1 MAYEPKG
8 IEFYDA
14 ISGRQML
21 LVAEGESFAGWLC
34 YRHPDGQW
42 VSLRKATNEDR
53 AKLESAQ
60 HRVQATKCPHCEK
73 GIIYDAWFDKWFN
86 CSACHGTGFCA

>member
-8 IEFYDA
+8 TMFFDMASNREMI
-14 ISGRQML
+14 

-42 VSLRKATNEDR
+42 VSLRKATDDDI
-53 AKLESAQ
+53 AKIKAAQ
-60 HRVQATKCPHCEK
+60 HRVQWTVGDSPR
-73 GIIYDAWFDKWFN
+73 
-86 CSACHGTGFCA
+86 